1 MKNRIEE
8 VAKIMYDQ
16 MTSMGVQPTVNDIAR
31 ALDAD
36 GHLLPDLPEPLT
48 DASGDP
54 YWQIGPYTRVWTATN
69 PHGPN
74 HIYVGDPYDVE
85 CIAMFTNLDQ
95 AEQAALAILRA
106 VHHER
111 NQK

>member
-1 MKNRIEE
+1 MKTRIEG
-8 VAKIMYDQ
+8 AAQTINLTDANASPMD
-16 MTSMGVQPTVNDIAR
+16 MSR
-31 ALDAD
+31 ALDAG
-36 GHLLPDLPEPLT
+36 GHLMPDLPEPLT

-54 YWQIGPYTRVWTATN
+54 YWQVGPYTRVWTATN

-85 CIAMFTNLDQ
+85 CIAMFINLDR

-106 VHHER
+106 VQIER
-111 NQK
+111 NQE